1 MVLWLM
7 RTTVDIPD
15 ETYRRLKMKA
25 VREGRTV
32 RQLVLR
38 GIHREIDESPAKPVK
53 RLSEPILKSYSP
65 GSIRID
71 NEQVYDIIGFP

>member
-1 MVLWLM
+1 MEAM

-25 VREGRTV
+25 VREGQTV

-38 GIHREIDESPAKPVK
+38 GIHREIEEPPAKPVK
-53 RLSEPILKSYSP
+53 RLTEPILKSYAP

-71 NEQVYDIIGFP
+71 NEQIYDIIGFP

>member
-1 MVLWLM
+1 M

-15 ETYRRLKMKA
+15 ETYRRLKIKA

-32 RQLVLR
+32 RQLVL
-38 GIHREIDESPAKPVK
+38 GAIHREIDDAPAKPVK
-53 RLSEPILKSYSP
+53 RLTEPILKSYSP

-71 NEQVYDIIGFP
+71 NEQIYDIIGFP

>member
-1 MVLWLM
+1 M

-32 RQLVLR
+32 RQLVVSA
-38 GIHREIDESPAKPVK
+38 IHREIDDAPAKPVK
-53 RLSEPILKSYSP
+53 RLAEPILKSHFP

-71 NEQVYDIIGFP
+71 NEQIYDIIGFP